1 MTTSVVFRW
10 SYVTKEKVLYCFY
23 KIFLKKSANLK
34 FQVALGRQVL
44 LIVNPHLSLAK
55 NRNFITLLFAG
66 GYSSVVEHSTADR
79 EITGSTPVAHFS
91 FVSLFFSCLCAW
103 LEKWSANWFSALF
116 SILVD
121 AVFYFI
127 NIMYSLFTTLRLLF
141 SFMNLTERQP
151 NNLVKHN
158 RSLTEG
164 IKWYKMRGWSRSKEC
179 FFPKFMSTKLSVS
192 GN

>member
-1 MTTSVVFRW
+1 MRLRNQGKGALLLLQNTS
-10 SYVTKEKVLYCFY
+10 E
-23 KIFLKKSANLK
+23 KKSANLK
-34 FQVALGRQVL
+34 YQIALGRQVL

-79 EITGSTPVAHFS
+79 EITSSTPVAPFS
-91 FVSLFFSCLCAW
+91 CVSIFFSCLCAW

-121 AVFYFI
+121 GVFYFI
-127 NIMYSLFTTLRLLF
+127 NIIYSLFTTLRLHWTGQPF

-151 NNLVKHN
+151 NTLVKHN
-158 RSLTEG
+158 RSLT
-164 IKWYKMRGWSRSKEC
+164 
-179 FFPKFMSTKLSVS
+179 
-192 GN
+192 